1 MCVLGSREGWLLYP
15 ESELLAQ
22 GGSDTQ
28 GDMVLPADGL
38 QQIPVLPPYLEE
50 SQDLGQARPGERKR
64 KGGGGAGLVT
74 KVRVYHMEGTGLRR
88 QEPWAWLYHT
98 LACDREHLEHA
109 FGKF

>member
-1 MCVLGSREGWLLYP
+1 MGHSSLCWPILAASSAPTAGVCVLGSREGWLYP

-22 GGSDTQ
+22 GRSDTQ

-64 KGGGGAGLVT
+64 KE
-74 KVRVYHMEGTGLRR
+74 RVGEG
-88 QEPWAWLYHT
+88 
-98 LACDREHLEHA
+98 D
-109 FGKF
+109 